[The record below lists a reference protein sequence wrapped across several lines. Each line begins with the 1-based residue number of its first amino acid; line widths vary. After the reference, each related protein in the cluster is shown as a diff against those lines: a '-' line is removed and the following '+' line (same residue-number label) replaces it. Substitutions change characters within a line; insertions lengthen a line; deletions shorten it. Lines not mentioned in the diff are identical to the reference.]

1 MFVSSTLCRL
11 FQRFILV
18 CLMCMMG
25 LMPALQARAQMSLPP
40 GNSSGGIVTKTCQP
54 NVCFGS
60 QAAKDQYAKDNKCK
74 FLEDVCSKTKPE
86 DDKNGAKPEDAGFW
100 GGLWN
105 DVKGALVYGY
115 EFVKGLFEGLK
126 EQVTD
131 LFHMITNVGE
141 VIDGLVQLGKAFFDD
156 PKGTLKTMAELLGQE
171 AVDTIT
177 KATQCGAYDLGK
189 VVGSY
194 VSPAFALKVAT
205 KLTKYS
211 GKLAEVA
218 KVLKHDFGCASF
230 AAGTLVMTPA
240 GLMPI
245 EQISADQQVLSRNET
260 TYADQAQAV
269 THTFGRIAP
278 GYRELTTETGSF
290 KVTGEH
296 PLWVQGKGWTI
307 ADQVAVDDV
316 IAGVDGDVLITGNE
330 EVAKPLRVYNFS
342 VAYTESYFVGGM
354 WVHNAKCSIDM
365 LTRSWSK
372 LSKAEKGFRAEYE
385 IFEELTA
392 KGYEPVGKS
401 FNPKG
406 KSPQDAFKEWDGQKG
421 IDGIYK
427 DKNGNYVIVESKASG
442 GFKNADPKD
451 CVDKLCLLKGGERQ
465 LSDTWLLDKRI
476 DEMVSDPVERNII
489 KEAVG
494 KNQSSV
500 KRIYAR
506 TDSNGTAY
514 FEVKP
519 NGKKDVKIGS
529 EWKP

>member
-1 MFVSSTLCRL
+1 
-11 FQRFILV
+11 
-18 CLMCMMG
+18 
-25 LMPALQARAQMSLPP
+25 MSLPP
-40 GNSSGGIVTKTCQP
+40 NGGSSGIITKTCQP
-54 NVCFGS
+54 NVCFTS

-74 FLEDVCSKTKPE
+74 FLEDVCSKTRPE
-86 DDKNGAKPEDAGFW
+86 EDKNGAKPEDAGFW
-100 GGLWN
+100 GSLWN

-126 EQVTD
+126 DQVTD
-131 LFHMITNVGE
+131 LLHMITNAGE

-205 KLTKYS
+205 RLTKYS

-245 EQISADQQVLSRNET
+245 EQITADQQVLSRNET
-260 TYADQAQAV
+260 TYADQAQVV

-316 IAGVDGDVLITGNE
+316 IAGEQGDVLVTGND
-330 EVAKPLRVYNFS
+330 EVREPLRVYNFS
-342 VAYTESYFVGGM
+342 VAYTANYFVGPNGL
-354 WVHNAKCSIDM
+354 WAHNAKCNIALYTKAWQK
-365 LTRSWSK
+365 LTPK
-372 LSKAEKGFRAEYE
+372 EKGFRAERE
-385 IFEELTA
+385 IYEELKA
-392 KGYEPVGKS
+392 KGYEPVGNS
-401 FNPKG
+401 FKAEG
-406 KSPQDAFKEWDGQKG
+406 KPPEELFKDWDGQTG
-421 IDGIYK
+421 IDGLYK
-427 DKNGNYVIVESKASG
+427 DKNGNYVIIESKATG
-442 GFKNADPKD
+442 GVKKADPTG
-451 CVDKLCLLKGGERQ
+451 CVEKLCKMKTQERQMSDKWIQDRLEKMVPDAGERKKI
-465 LSDTWLLDKRI
+465 LEGL
-476 DEMVSDPVERNII
+476 
-489 KEAVG
+489 EANDG
-494 KNQSSV
+494 TV
-500 KRIYAR
+500 KKVYAQ
-506 TDSNGTAY
+506 TDANGTTY
-514 FEVKP
+514 HGIDNVNKT
-519 NGKKDVKIGS
+519 DVKIGK
-529 EWKP
+529 EWTP